1 MTQKHNDPVTEKR
14 DPLLSLPVIVARIK
28 SLGEVVKAKADA
40 DQCAE
45 LCRRL
50 GILSVKSFA
59 IDARVTPFK
68 KTGARMEG
76 RVMGEVEQA
85 CVVTLK
91 PVLQVIDEPFSLT
104 LVPEGSPFARKSNDE
119 LSGGEMII
127 DPEGE
132 DPPEAFEGEVIDVG
146 AYAEE
151 FFALALDDY
160 PRADDADFHDHIE
173 DKGGPDSA
181 DNPFAALAGLKDQL
195 STDGEN

>member
-1 MTQKHNDPVTEKR
+1 MTQKHKDPVIEKR

-45 LCRRL
+45 LARRL
-50 GILSVKSFA
+50 NILSVNAFA

-68 KTGARMEG
+68 KTGARIEG

-85 CVVTLK
+85 CVYTLK
-91 PVLQVIDEPFSLT
+91 PVLQEIDESFSLT
-104 LVPEGSPFARKSNDE
+104 LVPQGSPFARKSNDE
-119 LSGGEMII
+119 IAGGEMII

-132 DPPEAFEGEVIDVG
+132 DPPEEFEGDTIDVG
-146 AYAEE
+146 VYAEE

-173 DKGGPDSA
+173 SKGGPDS
-181 DNPFAALAGLKDQL
+181 DENPFAALAALKDQL
-195 STDGEN
+195 STDGEK